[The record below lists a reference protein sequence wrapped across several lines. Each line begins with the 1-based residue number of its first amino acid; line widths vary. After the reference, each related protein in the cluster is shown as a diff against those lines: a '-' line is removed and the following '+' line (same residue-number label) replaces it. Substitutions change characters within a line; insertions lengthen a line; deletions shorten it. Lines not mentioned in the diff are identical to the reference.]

1 MVPDARTRIAIGTHE
16 THLITEPLRGGVRE
30 WMLDIGTQA
39 LGDGPFRHEPPTPL
53 ELENAIE
60 HVENAVMPLLRQMQ
74 PGSQLVTAD
83 APARELHRLVHER
96 EARGALLLIDDI
108 EQVFNQLVAVSQGRP
123 AASAGLALRAEFA
136 AYVLILR
143 ETMHHLGFASLT
155 LLPVSSR

>member
-16 THLITEPLRGGVRE
+16 THLITEFLRGGVRE

-39 LGDGPFRHEPPTPL
+39 LGEGPFRREPPAPL

-60 HVENAVMPLLRQMQ
+60 HVENAVMPLLRQMP

-83 APARELHRLVHER
+83 AAARELHRLVHER
-96 EARGALLLIDDI
+96 EAHGALLLIDDI
-108 EQVFNQLVAVSQGRP
+108 EQVFNQLVAVSLGRP
-123 AASAGLALRAEFA
+123 AASAGLPVRAEFA